1 MTTRILFPLFIVF
14 AFLRPQ
20 AASAQLPR
28 WAVRPLY
35 QSVEKPV
42 GIDLLVAQ
50 RGDSTRVFTYDGRL
64 LAATTDRIEDF
75 QDGCGVTLLPGTQ
88 TVTGFFTADRYV
100 PLPQGCT
107 VPHDYPFF
115 SDGFLLVKLK
125 GAYRFF
131 DATGRMVFDEYA
143 QAYPF
148 QDGYAFCTEVRDN
161 KRKSF
166 YIDTQ
171 GARHASKPQQATD
184 GEGGIIETTTL
195 VVPVQAPNGRV
206 GIRFK
211 GADVLPPQFDEVE
224 PVGLLTAKVR
234 TGGLWGVITID
245 SLATLQPLL
254 NGGRPVEFRQQE
266 ATATLSLL
274 LLSPRAEANSCVP
287 SVASEQ
293 SSSASLFTLT
303 TNDPSSLHIRDAS
316 RTESTV
322 LGHPAVNYDCDITL
336 PPTMLVDTTVVDY
349 QLNVSYDGIRLNP
362 LNLSAGLQYIQQLS
376 LADIEPGTFAGDV
389 YTFDINVV
397 DRRDVDPATA
407 PYTVEVYTNREL
419 IELKRLTMSH
429 YKCRMRGIDKEDNN
443 VYICIQET
451 GCPKVVVT
459 YEVVSQ
465 PATPQTGGKRKTYI
479 RKKQQQSGRIQQGG
493 GQQQGTRPNNPVI
506 IPL

>member
-1 MTTRILFPLFIVF
+1 MTTRIIFSLFFVI

-20 AASAQLPR
+20 AASAQLPH

-50 RGDSTRVFTYDGRL
+50 RGDSTSVFTFDGRL
-64 LAATTDRIEDF
+64 LTATTDRIEDF
-75 QDGCGVTLLPGTQ
+75 QNGCGLTLLPGTQ

-125 GAYRFF
+125 GGYRFV

-148 QDGYAFCTEVRDN
+148 QNGYAFCTEVRDN

-171 GARHASKPQQATD
+171 GVRHASEPQRGPD
-184 GEGGIIETTTL
+184 GDGGVIETTTL
-195 VVPVQAPNGRV
+195 VVPVHAPNGRV

-211 GADVLPPQFDEVE
+211 GGDVLPPQFDEVE

-234 TGGLWGVITID
+234 TGGVWGVITID

-254 NGGRPVEFRQQE
+254 NSGHPVEFRQQE

-274 LLSPRAEANSCVP
+274 TPEGFS
-287 SVASEQ
+287 
-293 SSSASLFTLT
+293 
-303 TNDPSSLHIRDAS
+303 PSSFKVTTDGTSSLRIRNAS
-316 RTESTV
+316 RSEYAV

-349 QLNVSYDGIRLNP
+349 QLNVSYDGMKLNP
-362 LNLSAGLQYIQQLS
+362 MNLSAGLQYIQLLS

-389 YTFDINVV
+389 YTFDIHVI

-419 IELKRLTMSH
+419 VELNRLTMSH

-459 YEVVSQ
+459 YEVVYQ
-465 PATPQTGGKRKTYI
+465 PASAQTGGKKKTYI

-493 GQQQGTRPNNPVI
+493 GQQQGTRTVNPVI